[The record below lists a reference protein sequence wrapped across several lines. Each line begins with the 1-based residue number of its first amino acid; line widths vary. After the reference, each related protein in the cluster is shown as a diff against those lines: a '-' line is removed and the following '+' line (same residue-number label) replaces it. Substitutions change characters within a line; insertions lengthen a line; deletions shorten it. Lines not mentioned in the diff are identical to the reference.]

1 MAGTWLYSI
10 SKRPGYH
17 FIIDGKKIP
26 VTIDSYRDLIESG
39 QLDRDRDWHLTQHWD
54 HIEVGD
60 QVFIYTGD
68 EDVGILGFATVARVN
83 LAQQTMDLSFDIE
96 KCKMLLRSPV
106 PASKVRRWKL
116 NLRKNVVDLNSVATR
131 LHKLLPWARPVPSD
145 IPRTVQAGP
154 PSDAAG
160 HTGSNPA
167 PVNTGSGI
175 PKLLV
180 LKPIMW
186 NDQGY
191 QRPAGC
197 PSTSG
202 YSHEHGFGHEE
213 WNNNPNWFWQGWKVF
228 HTEASQKLRDAAEN
242 GNLGMLMVASRG
254 GKAMALGVATNVY
267 INNETDMAAIAQAV
281 GQDKDWPA
289 VWDLRTVRTQYP
301 NREHFLQQCQVAKAW
316 IRWRCLPSNY
326 YWFPKPVVLDP
337 MRLTGKKRLAMHHG
351 RFTEITAAV
360 MLDII
365 DGHLPGDR
373 SAIREWLT
381 CGEFSQIERKG
392 TLSQSRGE
400 KIMRRMQRRR
410 NAPTDRRFEYWVK
423 GNRTV
428 EPLHDRL
435 QKLFVDHLKAQHI
448 VPVENEEYI
457 DVRYAVDG
465 LTTLCEVKPT
475 DNVETKYAIRAAIGQ
490 LLEYRFKS
498 RIADAAM
505 EIVLGCRPEE
515 WEIEFAKSLRIA
527 VTYFDKSTGTGSF
540 VRA

>member
-1 MAGTWLYSI
+1 MLATSRRRSSAVMVSGSRIEIMAGSQGRTRCRLLWLSMPLAQPAPTFVNHMMRVIVGRHTTGLPVGTDLVGLHGTLTFGLPDTATSTAGIDGERTMAGTWLYSI

-400 KIMRRMQRRR
+400 KIMAGCSAGEMPQLIAGLNTGLR
-410 NAPTDRRFEYWVK
+410 ATGPL
-423 GNRTV
+423 NRCT
-428 EPLHDRL
+428 
-435 QKLFVDHLKAQHI
+435 I
-448 VPVENEEYI
+448 
-457 DVRYAVDG
+457 
-465 LTTLCEVKPT
+465 
-475 DNVETKYAIRAAIGQ
+475 
-490 LLEYRFKS
+490 
-498 RIADAAM
+498 
-505 EIVLGCRPEE
+505 GCRSCL
-515 WEIEFAKSLRIA
+515 WI
-527 VTYFDKSTGTGSF
+527 T
-540 VRA
+540 